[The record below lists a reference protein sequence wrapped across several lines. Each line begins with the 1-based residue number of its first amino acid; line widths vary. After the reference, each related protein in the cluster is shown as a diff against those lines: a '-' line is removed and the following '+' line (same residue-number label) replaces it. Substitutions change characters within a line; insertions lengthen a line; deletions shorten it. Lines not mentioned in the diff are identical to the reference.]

1 MKFPKWGED
10 WKNPFFIFLLI
21 FTIYTLTPLYD
32 KENGIYNFLI
42 SDYKLTWHDGR
53 SPANLVL
60 IESLIRNFSITLPNN
75 TSVGNVPISNHFDF
89 TRLSNDKYFPLFF
102 GFHHFIFLPLS
113 IFQPSE
119 VDLFKILILTNS
131 LLLSLL
137 PTIFYFYQIKLG
149 LREKYAFLSSIAF
162 GLCSSLFVYSKY
174 LFLRNTFFPFFLLLS
189 LYFLEDAPDRKKEL
203 ISAIFLFLAA
213 SCYIPLLYQL
223 IIFWA
228 LILPVIFKCKKVRKR
243 IFLIAACTSLLTS
256 TIINFSFE
264 TEGRQRLV
272 GNILFSIFPTYI
284 PAWEYKA
291 YGYHDPSSIWKL
303 ERESSYIYG
312 FKEGKGNALFLFS
325 YQPFETL
332 FGPRGFFFN
341 SPFLIFSIPGIVIS
355 WKRKKYKLLLWTSIL
370 LFAEFSLYPTWK
382 QGAAP
387 RYVRGF
393 EVPIATCTF
402 FSFLFLQNKRKR
414 ILWIPFSLLLT
425 LSFLNTLCLAIRTDW
440 VYENEVDLVSY
451 DLCLWPFCP
460 WQEKELT
467 LILTSK
473 IEQMKWVGNGT
484 MDCLPDFSWKG
495 ILTDP
500 CYCTARSWATRE
512 VVLYAEFQKLKVKAC
527 AEAAGGDGTEGF
539 IKIGD
544 FEAKLFIPPN
554 SCVERSFNFTF
565 KPGLYTI
572 TLTSGKYKKCNA
584 EWVIWKRIEFS

>member
-1 MKFPKWGED
+1 MKLPKWSED

-21 FTIYTLTPLYD
+21 FTIYTFTPLYD

-42 SDYKLTWHDGR
+42 SDYRLTWHDGR

-75 TSVGNVPISNHFDF
+75 TSVGGIPISNHFDF
-89 TRLSNDKYFPLFF
+89 IRVSNGKYFPLFF
-102 GFHHFIFLPLS
+102 GFHHFVFLPLS

-119 VDLFKILILTNS
+119 ADLFKILILTNS
-131 LLLSLL
+131 LFLSLL

-149 LREKYAFLSSIAF
+149 LRKKYAFLSSIVF
-162 GLCSSLFVYSKY
+162 GLCSSLFIYSKY
-174 LFLRNTFFPFFLLLS
+174 LFLHNTFFPLFFLLS
-189 LYFLEDAPDRKKEL
+189 LYFLEDTPNKRKEL

-213 SCYIPLLYQL
+213 SCYIPLPYQL

-243 IFLIAACTSLLTS
+243 IFLIAACMSLLIS
-256 TIINFSFE
+256 AVINFSFE

-272 GNILFSIFPTYI
+272 GNIFFSTFPTYI

-325 YQPFETL
+325 YKPFETL

-355 WKRKKYKLLLWTSIL
+355 WKRKKYKLLLWASIL
-370 LFAEFSLYPTWK
+370 LFAEFSLYPMWK
-382 QGAAP
+382 QGAVP

-402 FSFLFLQNKRKR
+402 FSFLLLQNKRKR
-414 ILWIPFSLLLT
+414 ILWIPFLLLLI

-440 VYENEVDLVSY
+440 VYENEADLVSY

-460 WQEKELT
+460 WQEKRLT

-473 IEQMKWVGNGT
+473 TEQVKWIGNGT
-484 MDCLPDFSWKG
+484 LGCKPQFNEKG
-495 ILTDP
+495 IITDP
-500 CYCTARSWATRE
+500 CDCVSESWAERE
-512 VVLYAEFQKLKVKAC
+512 IILYQNYTKIRVKVC
-527 AEAAGGDGTEGF
+527 AEYTKEDGT
-539 IKIGD
+539 IGIFYID
-544 FEAKLFIPPN
+544 DL
-554 SCVERSFNFTF
+554 
-565 KPGLYTI
+565 
-572 TLTSGKYKKCNA
+572 KK
-584 EWVIWKRIEFS
+584 EDRKSVV